1 MLSSEWELVLDVDAR
16 LGEGPVWVG
25 DELWW
30 VDIEGERI
38 HRTEPD
44 SRSDAVYEMGEQ
56 VGSVIPRA
64 TGGFVGGMTD
74 GVALFG
80 ADVREELRISIEA
93 KDALARMN
101 DAKCDPTGRL
111 FTGTMTHDHRRSAL
125 YRVDSDHS
133 VTTML
138 TGIGVSN
145 GLGWNLAAT
154 KMYYIDTPTM
164 RVDVFDYDRET
175 GDIGNRRPLIE
186 VGKDQGFPDGMTV
199 DAEGCLWVAFWGG
212 GCVRRF
218 GADGHLIRTVKLPA
232 AQITSCAFG
241 GPGLDRLFVTS
252 ATSGLSMQ
260 QRADQPLA
268 GGLFEID
275 PGCRGLA
282 STPFAG

>member
-1 MLSSEWELVLDVDAR
+1 MSSSEWEVVLDVAAS
-16 LGEGPVWVG
+16 LGEGPVWVD

-38 HRTEPD
+38 HRSGLAP
-44 SRSDAVYEMGEQ
+44 RSDTVYEMGEQ
-56 VGSVIPRA
+56 IGSVIPRSA
-64 TGGFVGGMTD
+64 GGFVAGMAD

-80 ADVREELRISIEA
+80 ADGREELRISIEA
-93 KDALARMN
+93 EDALARMN
-101 DAKCDPTGRL
+101 DAKCDPAGRL

-125 YRVDSDHS
+125 YRVDSDHCVS
-133 VTTML
+133 TML
-138 TGIGVSN
+138 TRIGISN

-154 KMYYIDTPTM
+154 KMYYIDTPTK
-164 RVDVFDYDRET
+164 RVDVFDYDRDT
-175 GDIGNRRPLIE
+175 GDIGNRMTLIE
-186 VGKDQGFPDGMTV
+186 VDENQGFPDGMTV

-218 GADGHLIRTVKLPA
+218 GADGQLIRTVKLPA
-232 AQITSCAFG
+232 TQITSCAFG
-241 GPGLDRLFVTS
+241 GPDLDRLFVTS

-260 QRADQPLA
+260 ERADQPLA

-275 PGCRGLA
+275 PGCLGLA

>member
-1 MLSSEWELVLDVDAR
+1 MSSSEWEVVLDVAAS
-16 LGEGPVWVG
+16 LGEGPVWAD

-38 HRTEPD
+38 HRSGLAP
-44 SRSDAVYEMGEQ
+44 RSDTVYEMGEQ
-56 VGSVIPRA
+56 IGSVIPRSG
-64 TGGFVGGMTD
+64 GGFVAGMTD

-80 ADVREELRISIEA
+80 ADGREELRISIEA
-93 KDALARMN
+93 EDALGRMN
-101 DAKCDPTGRL
+101 DAKCDPAGRL

-133 VTTML
+133 VSTML
-138 TGIGVSN
+138 TGIGISN

-164 RVDVFDYDRET
+164 RVDVFDYDRDT
-175 GDIGNRRPLIE
+175 GDLGNRRSLIE
-186 VGKDQGFPDGMTV
+186 VDETRGFPDGMTV

-218 GADGHLIRTVKLPA
+218 GADGQLIRTVKMPA
-232 AQITSCAFG
+232 TQITSCAFG
-241 GPGLDRLFVTS
+241 GPDLDRLFVTS